1 MKYILTIFKE
11 HKYQLLLIYFYLF
24 IAQSL
29 ILLEPYVLGKM
40 IDGLLNKQYMWMFTF
55 LGIVLIENILIFR
68 RMVYDTKI
76 YTKIYNN
83 IVLKYLKR
91 EKHSNHS
98 SRIARTELSN
108 NIINFLE
115 SDVHFYIYAILTV
128 MGSLAFIFMNSV
140 ITGLIVIASIAPIC
154 TIVYF
159 LYKKIAQS
167 TKITHDHYEQKI
179 EILSDNNDVKVET
192 FFKRRRK
199 ILIYGSTL
207 QGKNWTAL
215 NSVKSIFLVIALVV
229 FTHNSKISQ
238 GETVSMYAYINQFLI
253 SLMSI
258 PIGIET
264 FTRMKDVI
272 NSCLLYTS
280 DAADE

>member
-1 MKYILTIFKE
+1 MKYILSIFKE
-11 HKYQLLLIYFYLF
+11 YKYQLLLIYFYLF
-24 IAQSL
+24 VAQSL

-91 EKHSNHS
+91 EKDSNHS
-98 SRIARTELSN
+98 SKIARTELSN

-115 SDVHFYIYAILTV
+115 SDVHFYIYAILTLI
-128 MGSLAFIFMNSV
+128 GSLAFIFMNSA

-167 TKITHDHYEQKI
+167 TRITHDHYERKI
-179 EILSDNNDVKVET
+179 EILSDNDDVKVET
-192 FFKRRRK
+192 FFRRRRK

-215 NSVKSIFLVIALVV
+215 NSIKSVFLVIALFV
-229 FTHNSKISQ
+229 FTHNSTISQ

-258 PIGIET
+258 PISIET
-264 FTRMKDVI
+264 FTRMKDI
-272 NSCLLYTS
+272 IKRIS
-280 DAADE
+280 

>member
-1 MKYILTIFKE
+1 MKYILSIFKE
-11 HKYQLLLIYFYLF
+11 YKYQLLLIYFYLF
-24 IAQSL
+24 VAQSL

-91 EKHSNHS
+91 EKDSNHS
-98 SRIARTELSN
+98 SKIARTELSN

-128 MGSLAFIFMNSV
+128 IGILAFIFMNSA

-167 TKITHDHYEQKI
+167 TRITHDHYERKI
-179 EILSDNNDVKVET
+179 EILSDNDDIKVET

-215 NSVKSIFLVIALVV
+215 NSIKSVFLVIALVV
-229 FTHNSKISQ
+229 FTHNSTISQ

-258 PIGIET
+258 PISIET

-272 NSCLLYTS
+272 GRIKN
-280 DAADE
+280 

>member
-24 IAQSL
+24 VAQSL

-55 LGIVLIENILIFR
+55 LGIILIENILIFR

-128 MGSLAFIFMNSV
+128 IGSLAFIFMNSV
-140 ITGLIVIASIAPIC
+140 ITGLIVIASIVPIC

-167 TKITHDHYEQKI
+167 TRITHDHYEQKI
-179 EILSDNNDVKVET
+179 EILSDNDDVKVET

-215 NSVKSIFLVIALVV
+215 NSIKSIFLVIALVV

-258 PIGIET
+258 PISIET
-264 FTRMKDVI
+264 FARMKDVI
-272 NSCLLYTS
+272 GRIKN
-280 DAADE
+280 

>member
-1 MKYILTIFKE
+1 MKYILTIAKE
-11 HKYQLLLIYFYLF
+11 HKYQLLLIYFYMF
-24 IAQSL
+24 VAQCLML
-29 ILLEPYVLGKM
+29 IEPYVLGKM
-40 IDGLLNKQYMWMFTF
+40 IDGLIKREYFWMFAFTIII
-55 LGIVLIENILIFR
+55 LVENVLIYR

-76 YTKIYNN
+76 YTKIYNG

-91 EKHSNHS
+91 EKHSDHS
-98 SRIARTELSN
+98 ARIARTELSN

-115 SDVHFYIYAILTV
+115 NDVHFYIYALLNII
-128 MGSLAFIFMNSV
+128 GSAFFIFLDSPL
-140 ITGLIVIASIAPIC
+140 TGFVVVSCVAPIC
-154 TIVYF
+154 TIVYL

-167 TKITHDHYEQKI
+167 TRVGHDHYEQKI
-179 EILSDNNDVKVET
+179 EIMSENDDVKVET

-215 NSVKSIFLVIALVV
+215 NSIKSVFLVIALVV
-229 FTHNSKISQ
+229 FTHNTKISQ

-258 PIGIET
+258 PIGVET
-264 FTRMKDVI
+264 FTRIKDVVGRI
-272 NSCLLYTS
+272 K
-280 DAADE
+280 E

>member
-1 MKYILTIFKE
+1 MKYILSIFKE
-11 HKYQLLLIYFYLF
+11 YKYQLLLIYFYLF
-24 IAQSL
+24 VAQSL

-91 EKHSNHS
+91 EKDSNHS
-98 SRIARTELSN
+98 SKIARTELSN

-115 SDVHFYIYAILTV
+115 SDIHFYIYAILTV
-128 MGSLAFIFMNSV
+128 IGSLAFIFMNSV
-140 ITGLIVIASIAPIC
+140 ITGLIVVAAIAPIC

-167 TKITHDHYEQKI
+167 TRITHDHYERKI
-179 EILSDNNDVKVET
+179 EILSDNDDDKVET

-215 NSVKSIFLVIALVV
+215 NSIKSVFLVIALFV
-229 FTHNSKISQ
+229 FTHNSTISQ

-258 PIGIET
+258 PISIET
-264 FTRMKDVI
+264 FTRMKDI
-272 NSCLLYTS
+272 IKRIS
-280 DAADE
+280 

>member
-24 IAQSL
+24 VAQSL

-91 EKHSNHS
+91 EKDSNHS

-128 MGSLAFIFMNSV
+128 IGSLAFIFMNSV

-167 TKITHDHYEQKI
+167 TRITHDHYEQKI
-179 EILSDNNDVKVET
+179 EILSDNDDVKVET

-215 NSVKSIFLVIALVV
+215 NSIKSIFLVIALVV

-258 PIGIET
+258 PISIET
-264 FTRMKDVI
+264 YARMKDVI
-272 NSCLLYTS
+272 GRIKN
-280 DAADE
+280 

>member
-24 IAQSL
+24 VAQSL

-91 EKHSNHS
+91 EKDSNHS

-128 MGSLAFIFMNSV
+128 IGSLAFIFMNSV

-167 TKITHDHYEQKI
+167 TRITHDHYEQKI
-179 EILSDNNDVKVET
+179 EILSDNDDVKVET

-215 NSVKSIFLVIALVV
+215 NSIKSIFLVIALVV

-258 PIGIET
+258 PISIET

-272 NSCLLYTS
+272 GRIKN
-280 DAADE
+280 

>member
-1 MKYILTIFKE
+1 MKYILSIFKE
-11 HKYQLLLIYFYLF
+11 YKYQLLLIYFYLF
-24 IAQSL
+24 VAQSL

-91 EKHSNHS
+91 EKDSNHS
-98 SRIARTELSN
+98 SKIARTELSN

-115 SDVHFYIYAILTV
+115 SDVHFYIYAILTLI
-128 MGSLAFIFMNSV
+128 GSLAFIFMNSV
-140 ITGLIVIASIAPIC
+140 ITGLIVVAAIAPIC

-167 TKITHDHYEQKI
+167 TRITHDHYERKI
-179 EILSDNNDVKVET
+179 EILSDNDDDKVET

-215 NSVKSIFLVIALVV
+215 NSIKSVFLVIALVV
-229 FTHNSKISQ
+229 FTHNSTISQ

-258 PIGIET
+258 PISIET

-272 NSCLLYTS
+272 GRIKN
-280 DAADE
+280 